1 MPNILM
7 SYIVL
12 YIHNAYKGLSTIN
25 STCEVCQVIKSIKVF
40 IKLQHIFF
48 NSIQFN
54 SIQLKPI

>member
-7 SYIVL
+7 SNIVL

-25 STCEVCQVIKSIKVF
+25 PTCEVCQVIKSIKVF
-40 IKLQHIFF
+40 IKMQHIFF

-54 SIQLKPI
+54 